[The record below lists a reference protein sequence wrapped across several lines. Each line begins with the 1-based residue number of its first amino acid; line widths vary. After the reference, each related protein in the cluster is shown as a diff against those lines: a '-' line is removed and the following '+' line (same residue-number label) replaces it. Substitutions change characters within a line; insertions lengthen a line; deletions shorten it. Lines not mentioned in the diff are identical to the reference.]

1 MRQLEKQ
8 AAWLQAKRWEARQA
22 EIRAMT
28 QVQRALAIL
37 TLFERAKRRAGRP
50 IGPSLAS
57 LRSALA
63 TPGPEADALAY
74 MVLDRARQVRD
85 AAVGGEARR

>member
-1 MRQLEKQ
+1 MRRLERR
-8 AAWLQAKRWEARQA
+8 AAWLLEKRWEARQA

-28 QVQRALAIL
+28 PVQRALAIL

-63 TPGPEADALAY
+63 TPGPEADLLAY
-74 MVLDRARQVRD
+74 KVLGRARQVRD
-85 AAVGGEARR
+85 VAVSGEARR